1 MAWVQITGAIVGL
14 LVIAGTVIVTLR
26 TRKAISKIDVTPN
39 APQCYN
45 FGRTQ
50 FTEGYFTGVI
60 KKQIPRK
67 NGCTYIEYYPI
78 DIEQGENRP
87 RPEVQ
92 SMIVKNED
100 IKRLA
105 RGDLSSRRE
114 QVFFV
119 SRNPANIP
127 EKLRDTSEGEWLKKE
142 GQKAWI
148 LHTFGKSIP
157 AGDEAIAEAMVDYAR
172 GEIPKSTLAQIKEAN
187 KKWREMQIK
196 QPDIPTEG
204 QGKP

>member
-1 MAWVQITGAIVGL
+1 MWVQIVGLVLGIIAIV
-14 LVIAGTVIVTLR
+14 VTVIISMRMRHAT
-26 TRKAISKIDVTPN
+26 SKIDVSPN
-39 APQCYN
+39 SPQCYN

-50 FTEGYFTGVI
+50 FTEGYFLGVL
-60 KKQIPRK
+60 KTQLPRK

-78 DIEQGENRP
+78 DVEQGENKP
-87 RPEVQ
+87 RPPIQ
-92 SMIVKNED
+92 SMVVKNEF

-114 QVFFV
+114 QIFFV
-119 SRNPANIP
+119 SRNPADIP
-127 EKLRDTSEGEWLKKE
+127 EKLRDTEEGKWLKKE

-148 LHTFGKSIP
+148 LSTFGESIP

-187 KKWREMQIK
+187 KKWREMQVR
-196 QPDIPTEG
+196 QPDPESG
-204 QGKP
+204 SQEKK